1 MVKLPAS
8 KILSNIGSFLPKN
21 QLVYVATDERNKS
34 FFDAFRSHFPQ
45 VKFLDDY
52 MDVADLRSMNPN
64 YLGMIDQII
73 CSRGDYFVGTWFSTF
88 TGYITRMRGYLGYS
102 DKTVFFGDKEHRYC
116 TITTNKQHFFP
127 SCNDFSPFIRD
138 RFQKHENPK
147 FPFYM
152 REWNNS
158 WHDIDII

>member
-1 MVKLPAS
+1 MANTHRFIYAGKSLQYSMNRSLFVMNFCRGEFQYKVVKLPAS
-8 KILSNIGSFLPKN
+8 KILSNIEAFVPRN

-52 MDVADLRSMNPN
+52 MDYADLRSVNPN

-102 DKTVFFGDKEHRYC
+102 DKTVFFGDKEHR
-116 TITTNKQHFFP
+116 
-127 SCNDFSPFIRD
+127 
-138 RFQKHENPK
+138 
-147 FPFYM
+147 
-152 REWNNS
+152 
-158 WHDIDII
+158 